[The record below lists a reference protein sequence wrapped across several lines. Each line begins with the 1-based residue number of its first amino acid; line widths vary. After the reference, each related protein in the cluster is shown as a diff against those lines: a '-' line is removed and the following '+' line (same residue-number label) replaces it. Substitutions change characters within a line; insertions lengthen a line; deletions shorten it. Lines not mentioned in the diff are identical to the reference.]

1 MASDSVLGGCSLP
14 WEHGRVCPELN
25 PLRGS
30 STPVLSNMPCWE
42 DESND
47 GEGNDG
53 GDNENEYD
61 GGDNENG
68 ELDNEEECVTG
79 SDPWQDSKRSIA
91 PLTENSDV
99 LNSLKPKIT
108 KCCRSQ
114 EGGELTDGSDDL
126 RFLVIDISLRPSADK
141 TRTDAILIGRE
152 ANGAS
157 VCIFAQGWQ
166 PYLYIE
172 APRGWLEDCCD
183 ILLEMLE
190 EKLQTRL
197 QERRQT
203 GDPHDVSSSW
213 KKVRRQSNKAMYAVT
228 AVSRKSIL
236 GYSPKGASQFL
247 KLEVTQS
254 FYVRSLVD
262 VFEGYECSDG
272 KRKPGIMVVMDWAL
286 KVPRLVE
293 GGNKTQTFN
302 SNLDPVLQFMV
313 DIGIGGC
320 QWCMITGGRN
330 IDEDCMYGEARSC
343 CHYEKQIK
351 IRDLKILSVDEY
363 ADLGPLRVLS
373 FDIEA
378 AGRRGVFPD
387 ALLDPVIQIAV
398 QFYVVGCEK
407 TLIQPILLSL
417 RSCDDIDGVN
427 VLCFEDEL
435 EMLNMFTEIVL
446 AFDADVLTGYNIC
459 NFDFPYLLKRA
470 TTLAGYDD
478 GGGGYFEAM
487 TRLAGGKMFIRET
500 IFQSAQTGKRKRV
513 RVGIAG
519 RFCLD
524 MFTSIQN
531 NASFKLEKYSLN
543 AVSEYFLGDQKVDIP
558 FTQITPMWEEGSAT
572 RRELGIYCL
581 KDAQLPVDLMVA
593 LDSLTQTI
601 EIARCTCTPG
611 DWVMQRGV
619 MVRNTSLL
627 LRRAKDRD
635 YVFPNVRQSAESAA
649 KFTGKNKGFE
659 GATVL
664 DAHAGIHQHVGV
676 LDFSAMYPS
685 IIRAHNLCYST
696 IVLDSANEPSHCA
709 DQLLRVNGHCFVPDS
724 VVKGLIP
731 EVVEILQDCRT
742 RAKKAY
748 AAATDPV
755 KKKTCKARE
764 MAFKVAGNGMYGAMG
779 STQSLI
785 PLLAVAET
793 VTAIGRNDIR
803 NVKRLAEEMYPD
815 ALVVYG
821 DTDSVFVRF
830 SLPPDVT
837 TVIDS
842 VSLSMD
848 MARALAD
855 KVNLTMK
862 FPKNIEFEK
871 VYHTWLCLSKKRY
884 AGVMYA
890 AGHKFGDEP
899 PIDIKGMQCVRRDG
913 CALVRDLVR
922 ECLMSI
928 LHTGTFVDAAA
939 TARLRLVEIFDDKI
953 SMDAYAI
960 QKVLRKSMQDCCF
973 PMTNSQICDV
983 RKALRGSKA
992 GETVGSDEQLSYAE
1006 QDEAIRKKISLPWK
1020 LRIRLPHVMLAWRMR
1035 LQDPGSAPVL
1045 GETLSYVVTNNGG
1058 KQIFEKVNTLE
1069 AVKSKKLFVDR
1080 QYYLNAMKVPLE
1092 NIFLPICIQEI
1103 VKSQTPTKSPSLL
1116 RQKENEA
1123 KGKIEVDKLIWRAV
1137 KGKSLKYEAVS
1148 RRESV
1153 EASPIAQA
1161 FKRAAVV
1168 AGGACLQ
1175 KKK

>member
-1 MASDSVLGGCSLP
+1 MASSGVLGNCSLK
-14 WEHGRVCPELN
+14 WETDSKTNSGMVEPDSDSDDCGGCGDDDYDCDDGGNDELDQLMGHEEEVG
-25 PLRGS
+25 LRGDCQE
-30 STPVLSNMPCWE
+30 ST
-42 DESND
+42 
-47 GEGNDG
+47 
-53 GDNENEYD
+53 
-61 GGDNENG
+61 
-68 ELDNEEECVTG
+68 
-79 SDPWQDSKRSIA
+79 
-91 PLTENSDV
+91 TEHSDV
-99 LNSLKPKIT
+99 LSLLKPKII
-108 KCCRSQ
+108 RGLDESQ
-114 EGGELTDGSDDL
+114 QKETTSSDDL

-183 ILLEMLE
+183 ILLDMLE

-203 GDPHDVSSSW
+203 GDSHDVSSSW

-272 KRKPGIMVVMDWAL
+272 KRKPGIMVLMDWAL
-286 KVPRLVE
+286 GVPRLVE

-313 DIGIGGC
+313 DVGLGGC
-320 QWCMITGGRN
+320 QWCMIAGGRN
-330 IDEDCMYGEARSC
+330 VDEDCIYSEARSC

-407 TLIQPILLSL
+407 TPIQPILLSL

-427 VLCFEDEL
+427 VFCFEDEL

-478 GGGGYFEAM
+478 GGGYFEAM

-500 IFQSAQTGKRKRV
+500 VFQSAQTGKRKRV

-664 DAHAGIHQHVGV
+664 DAHAGIHKNVGV

-696 IVLDSANEPSHCA
+696 IVLDSGNEPSHCV
-709 DQLLRVNGHCFVPDS
+709 DQLLRVNGHCFVPES

-884 AGVMYA
+884 AGIMYA

-928 LHTGTFVDAAA
+928 LHTGTFVEAAA
-939 TARLRLVEIFDDKI
+939 TARLRLLEIFDDKI
-953 SMDAYAI
+953 SVDAYAI

-992 GETVGSDEQLSYAE
+992 AETAGSVEQLSYAE
-1006 QDEAIRKKISLPWK
+1006 QDDAIRKKISLPWK
-1020 LRIRLPHVMLAWRMR
+1020 LRIRLPHVMLAWRVR

-1103 VKSQTPTKSPSLL
+1103 VKSQTLTKSPSLL

-1123 KGKIEVDKLIWRAV
+1123 KGKVEVDKLIWRAV

-1161 FKRAAVV
+1161 FKRAAV

>member
-1 MASDSVLGGCSLP
+1 MAPSGEWDVDSDDCGD
-14 WEHGRVCPELN
+14 
-25 PLRGS
+25 
-30 STPVLSNMPCWE
+30 E
-42 DESND
+42 DYNDDNDDCDDD
-47 GEGNDG
+47 GE
-53 GDNENEYD
+53 
-61 GGDNENG
+61 
-68 ELDNEEECVTG
+68 LANEEEEEVDG
-79 SDPWQDSKRSIA
+79 QDLRGCLASF
-91 PLTENSDV
+91 TEHNDV
-99 LNSLKPKIT
+99 LKSLKPKIN
-108 KCCRSQ
+108 RGLGESSQ
-114 EGGELTDGSDDL
+114 KELTSDDL
-126 RFLVIDISLRPSADK
+126 QFLVIDISLIPSADK
-141 TRTDAILIGRE
+141 ANTEAILIGRE
-152 ANGAS
+152 VNGAS
-157 VCIFAQGWQ
+157 VCVFVKGWQ

-172 APRGWLEDCCD
+172 APRGWLEDCNE
-183 ILLEMLE
+183 ILLDMLE

-197 QERRQT
+197 QERRQN
-203 GDPHDVSSSW
+203 GGESCSW
-213 KKVRRQSNKAMYAVT
+213 KRVRRQTNKAMYAIST
-228 AVSRKSIL
+228 VSRKSIF
-236 GYSPKGASQFL
+236 GYSPGGTTQFL

-254 FYVRSLVD
+254 FYVRSLID
-262 VFEGYECSDG
+262 VFEGYEASDG
-272 KRKPGIMVVMDWAL
+272 QKRPGIMVLMEWARG
-286 KVPRLVE
+286 VPRLVE

-313 DIGIGGC
+313 DIGLGGC
-320 QWCMITGGRN
+320 QWCRIEGGRKN
-330 IDEDCMYGEARSC
+330 DDCIYGEARSS
-343 CHYEKQIK
+343 CHYEKEIQIS
-351 IRDLKILSVDEY
+351 DLKILSVDEY

-398 QFYVVGCEK
+398 HFHVVGGVE
-407 TLIQPILLSL
+407 TLEPILLSL
-417 RSCDDIDGVN
+417 KTCDSIDGVN
-427 VLCFEDEL
+427 VVCFEDEL
-435 EMLNMFTEIVL
+435 QMLNMFTEIVL

-470 TTLAGYDD
+470 TTLAAADD
-478 GGGGYFEAM
+478 GGGFEAM

-531 NASFKLEKYSLN
+531 NPSFKLEKYSLN

-558 FTQITPMWEEGSAT
+558 FTQITPMWEKGSAT

-581 KDAQLPVDLMVA
+581 KDAQLPVDLMLT

-627 LRRAKDRD
+627 LRRAKERD
-635 YVFPNVRQSAESAA
+635 YVFPNVRQSPESAA
-649 KFTGKNKGFE
+649 KFAGKNKGFE

-664 DAHAGIHQHVGV
+664 DAHAGIHKHVGV

-685 IIRAHNLCYST
+685 IIRAHNLCYSS
-696 IVLDSANEPSHCA
+696 IVLDSAYEPTHCG
-709 DQLLRVNGHCFVPDS
+709 DQLLRINGHCFVPDS

-764 MAFKVAGNGMYGAMG
+764 MAFKVAGNGMYGALG
-779 STQSLI
+779 STQSLL

-848 MARALAD
+848 MAKALAE

-884 AGVMYA
+884 AGIMYA

-928 LHTGTFVDAAA
+928 LHTGTFVEAAA
-939 TARLRLVEIFDDKI
+939 TARLRLLEIFDDKI
-953 SMDAYAI
+953 LVDAYAI

-973 PMTNSQICDV
+973 PMTSSQILDI
-983 RKALRGSKA
+983 RKALRGGKGGDDDVA
-992 GETVGSDEQLSYAE
+992 VVVVEQLSYAE

-1080 QYYLNAMKVPLE
+1080 QYYLNALKVPLE

-1103 VKSQTPTKSPSLL
+1103 VKSQAPTTAPSLL
-1116 RQKENEA
+1116 RQKENGA
-1123 KGKIEVDKLIWRAV
+1123 RGKAEVDKLIWRVV
-1137 KGKSLKYEAVS
+1137 KGKSLKYDSVY

-1161 FKRAAVV
+1161 FKRAA
-1168 AGGACLQ
+1168 AGAA
-1175 KKK
+1175 KK

>member
-1 MASDSVLGGCSLP
+1 MWPSDGGGLCEGDNDVDSDDCGEDDNDDAGGDCCACEDDDDDESMFCLGSGGGGGIESSSFSEYNDVLGLLKP
-14 WEHGRVCPELN
+14 RCP
-25 PLRGS
+25 
-30 STPVLSNMPCWE
+30 
-42 DESND
+42 
-47 GEGNDG
+47 
-53 GDNENEYD
+53 YD
-61 GGDNENG
+61 GSTC
-68 ELDNEEECVTG
+68 EE
-79 SDPWQDSKRSIA
+79 
-91 PLTENSDV
+91 
-99 LNSLKPKIT
+99 
-108 KCCRSQ
+108 
-114 EGGELTDGSDDL
+114 DL
-126 RFLVIDISLRPSADK
+126 QFLVIDISLRPSADK
-141 TRTDAILIGRE
+141 TSTEAVLIGRE

-157 VCIFAQGWQ
+157 VCVFVKGWQ

-172 APRGWLEDCCD
+172 APRGWLEDCNE

-190 EKLQTRL
+190 EKLQSRL
-197 QERRQT
+197 QQRRQMT
-203 GDPHDVSSSW
+203 ENSGFSSSW
-213 KKVRRQSNKAMYAVT
+213 KKARKQNNNNRAMYSVT
-228 AVSRKSIL
+228 TVQRKSIF
-236 GYSPKGASQFL
+236 GYSPSEKTQFL
-247 KLEVTQS
+247 KLEVAQP
-254 FYVRSLVD
+254 FYIRSLVD
-262 VFEGYECSDG
+262 VFEGYEALDG
-272 KRKPGIMVVMDWAL
+272 KRKSGIIVLMDWANR
-286 KVPRLVE
+286 VPKLIE
-293 GGNKTQTFN
+293 SGAKTQTFN

-313 DIGIGGC
+313 DVGLGGC
-320 QWCMITGGRN
+320 QWCKIEGGR
-330 IDEDCMYGEARSC
+330 DDGMYGEEPRSS
-343 CHYEKQIK
+343 CHYENE
-351 IRDLKILSVDEY
+351 IRVNDLNILSLDEY

-398 QFYVVGCEK
+398 HFYVVGAEK
-407 TLIQPILLSL
+407 KIPPILLSL
-417 RSCDDIDGVN
+417 KSCDDIEDVN
-427 VLCFEDEL
+427 VLCFENEL
-435 EMLNMFTEIVL
+435 EMLRMFSEIVL

-470 TTLAGYDD
+470 TALGDE
-478 GGGGYFEAM
+478 GGGFEAM
-487 TRLAGGKMFIRET
+487 TRLVGGKMFIRET
-500 IFQSAQTGKRKRV
+500 VFQSAQTGKRKRV

-531 NASFKLEKYSLN
+531 NQSYRLEKYSLN

-558 FTQITPMWEEGSAT
+558 FTQITPMWEKGAAT

-581 KDAQLPVDLMVA
+581 KDAQLPIDLMLT

-627 LRRAKDRD
+627 LRRAKERD
-635 YVFPNVRQSAESAA
+635 YVFPNVRQSPESAA
-649 KFTGKNKGFE
+649 KFIEKNKGFE

-664 DAHAGIHQHVGV
+664 DAHAGIHKHVGV

-696 IVLDSANEPSHCA
+696 IVLDSANEPKATCGE
-709 DQLLRVNGHCFVPDS
+709 QLLRVNGHCFVPEG

-742 RAKKAY
+742 KAKKAY

-779 STQSLI
+779 STQSLL

-803 NVKRLAEEMYPD
+803 SVKRLAEEMYPD

-830 SLPPDVT
+830 CMPPGVE

-842 VSLSMD
+842 VSVSMD
-848 MARALAD
+848 MAKALAE

-884 AGVMYA
+884 AGIMYA

-939 TARLRLVEIFDDKI
+939 TARLRLLEIFDDKI
-953 SMDAYAI
+953 VVDSYAI

-973 PMTNSQICDV
+973 PMTSAQICEIRKGLSGGKGEVEDV
-983 RKALRGSKA
+983 MPGA
-992 GETVGSDEQLSYAE
+992 VVEQLSYAE
-1006 QDEAIRKKISLPWK
+1006 QDEAIRKKIPLPWK

-1080 QYYLNAMKVPLE
+1080 QYYLNALKVPLE

-1103 VKSQTPTKSPSLL
+1103 VKSAGLTTTTSSSLL
-1116 RQKENEA
+1116 KKKENEA
-1123 KGKIEVDKLIWRAV
+1123 RARAEVDRLIWRV
-1137 KGKSLKYEAVS
+1137 IKGKALKYESVS

-1161 FKRAAVV
+1161 FKRAA
-1168 AGGACLQ
+1168 AASMQ
-1175 KKK
+1175 K

>member
-1 MASDSVLGGCSLP
+1 MWSGAGGFCEDEIDSDDSVGGGVEDDYDCEDSQS
-14 WEHGRVCPELN
+14 GRAHEEEMEDDGQCN
-25 PLRGS
+25 RDSIIS
-30 STPVLSNMPCWE
+30 STEYNDVLS
-42 DESND
+42 
-47 GEGNDG
+47 
-53 GDNENEYD
+53 
-61 GGDNENG
+61 
-68 ELDNEEECVTG
+68 L
-79 SDPWQDSKRSIA
+79 
-91 PLTENSDV
+91 
-99 LNSLKPKIT
+99 LKPKIAEVS
-108 KCCRSQ
+108 RDLSQ
-114 EGGELTDGSDDL
+114 RGSVGGDL
-126 RFLVIDISLRPSADK
+126 QFLVIDISLRPSADK
-141 TRTDAILIGRE
+141 TSTEAVLIGRE
-152 ANGAS
+152 VSGAG
-157 VCIFAQGWQ
+157 VCVFVKGWQ

-172 APRGWLEDCCD
+172 APRGWLEDCNE

-190 EKLQTRL
+190 EKLQSRL
-197 QERRQT
+197 QQRRHT
-203 GDPHDVSSSW
+203 GSFSSSW
-213 KKVRRQSNKAMYAVT
+213 KTVQQKNKQAMYAVT
-228 AVSRKSIL
+228 TVERKSIF
-236 GYSPKGASQFL
+236 GYSPNGKTQFL
-247 KLEVTQS
+247 KIEVAQPY
-254 FYVRSLVD
+254 FVRSLVD
-262 VFEGYECSDG
+262 VFEGYDASDG
-272 KRKPGIMVVMDWAL
+272 SHIPGVMVLMDWGRGIPKL
-286 KVPRLVE
+286 IN
-293 GGNKTQTFN
+293 GSKTQTFN

-313 DIGIGGC
+313 DIGLGGC
-320 QWCMITGGRN
+320 QWCRIEGGG
-330 IDEDCMYGEARSC
+330 EDDGLYCEPRSSC
-343 CHYEKQIK
+343 YYEKEIAVG
-351 IRDLKILSVDEY
+351 DLNILSVDEY
-363 ADLGPLRVLS
+363 TDLGPLRVLS

-387 ALLDPVIQIAV
+387 ASLDPVIQIAV
-398 QFYVVGCEK
+398 HFHVIGMGEK
-407 TLIQPILLSL
+407 LQPILLSL
-417 RSCDDIDGVN
+417 RSCDSIDGVN

-435 EMLNMFTEIVL
+435 QMLNMFAEIVL

-470 TTLAGYDD
+470 TTLNAAAPCGDD
-478 GGGGYFEAM
+478 GVFEAM
-487 TRLAGGKMFIRET
+487 TRLVGGKMSVRET
-500 IFQSAQTGKRKRV
+500 VFQSAQTGKRKRV
-513 RVGIAG
+513 SVGIAG

-531 NASFKLEKYSLN
+531 NQSYKLEKYSLN

-558 FTQITPMWEEGSAT
+558 FTQITPMWEEGPVT

-581 KDAQLPVDLMVA
+581 KDAQLPIDLMLT
-593 LDSLTQTI
+593 LDSLTQTV
-601 EIARCTCTPG
+601 EMARCTGTPG
-611 DWVMQRGV
+611 NWVMQRGV

-627 LRRAKDRD
+627 LRRAKERD
-635 YVFPNVRQSAESAA
+635 YVFPNVRQSPDSAA
-649 KFTGKNKGFE
+649 KFTEKNKGFE

-664 DAHAGIHQHVGV
+664 DAHAGIHKNVGV

-696 IVLDSANEPSHCA
+696 IVLDSAHEPTHCGV
-709 DQLLRVNGHCFVPDS
+709 QLLRINGHCFVPDN

-764 MAFKVAGNGMYGAMG
+764 MAFKVAGNGMYGALG
-779 STQSLI
+779 STQSLL

-848 MARALAD
+848 MAKALAD

-884 AGVMYA
+884 AGIMYA
-890 AGHKFGDEP
+890 AGHKFGEDP

-928 LHTGTFVDAAA
+928 LHTGTFVEAAA
-939 TARLRLVEIFDDKI
+939 TARLRLLEIFDDKI
-953 SMDAYAI
+953 LVDSYAI

-973 PMTNSQICDV
+973 PMTSSQICEI
-983 RKALRGSKA
+983 RKALCGGKVAESGGA
-992 GETVGSDEQLSYAE
+992 VEQLSYAE
-1006 QDEAIRKKISLPWK
+1006 QDDAIRKKVPLPWK

-1058 KQIFEKVNTLE
+1058 KQIFEKVSTLE

-1080 QYYLNAMKVPLE
+1080 QYYLNALRVPLE

-1103 VKSQTPTKSPSLL
+1103 VKSQTPTASLL
-1116 RQKENEA
+1116 RKKENEA
-1123 KGKIEVDKLIWRAV
+1123 RGKAEVDKLIWRV
-1137 KGKSLKYEAVS
+1137 IKGRALKYEAIS
-1148 RRESV
+1148 RKESV
-1153 EASPIAQA
+1153 QASPIAQA
-1161 FKRAAVV
+1161 FKRAAL
-1168 AGGACLQ
+1168 AAASLP
-1175 KKK
+1175 K